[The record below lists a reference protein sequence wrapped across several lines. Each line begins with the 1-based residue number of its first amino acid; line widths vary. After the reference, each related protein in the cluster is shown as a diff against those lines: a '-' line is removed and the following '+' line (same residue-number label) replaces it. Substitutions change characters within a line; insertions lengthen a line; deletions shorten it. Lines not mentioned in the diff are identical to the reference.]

1 MPEYAVD
8 LQIYCSV
15 CGAGICHGTS
25 IKGAD
30 VKVSPCQR
38 CLDEATEEGEE
49 TGEATG
55 YKDGYAEGLLDGARD
70 GESTGYDAGYEAGF
84 VAGVESMNADVNDL
98 KRTIRELRDTIGGLH
113 AEIYTL
119 KLQESR

>member
-1 MPEYAVD
+1 MDD
-8 LQIYCSV
+8 LGY
-15 CGAGICHGTS
+15 
-25 IKGAD
+25 D
-30 VKVSPCQR
+30 VGH
-38 CLDEATEEGEE
+38 EEGLEE
-49 TGEATG
+49 GHA
-55 YKDGYAEGLLDGARD
+55 
-70 GESTGYDAGYEAGF
+70 AGYEAGF